1 MGEVSWPAFV
11 SALRH
16 PRLGQTGIAKK
27 NATQHGKIKETV
39 YFISLYIIT
48 SILCVYELLAAEG
61 GSGGEVSWPAFV
73 SALCHPR
80 LGQTGIAEK
89 IATQHGKIVETIFH
103 LTTSS
108 TISILLYNTT

>member
-48 SILCVYELLAAEG
+48 SILCVYELLAAES
-61 GSGGEVSWPAFV
+61 GSGGGSVLAGICLS
-73 SALCHPR
+73 SAPPE
-80 LGQTGIAEK
+80 TG
-89 IATQHGKIVETIFH
+89 TNRHR
-103 LTTSS
+103 
-108 TISILLYNTT
+108 